1 MNRIF
6 FRSSQHATAFF
17 QRVLGQPHERVRD
30 FLEFIRLR
38 PLIVTFNAGRGSFY
52 ISGSMAANRAVV
64 TAVLG
69 EVLTG
74 LYCDGIGITT
84 DDLLTYFVTKDA
96 QGGTHGLTD
105 PMLTNLVATGSFGL
119 TSYYMLL
126 KDFLGVKK
134 GTLIL
139 PNARGEVTI
148 RYKKEIYE
156 ITGNQNILESVDP
169 KKLEEVLKTSKVY
182 QSEMP

>member
-1 MNRIF
+1 MNVIF
-6 FRSSQHATAFF
+6 FRGTQHASLFF
-17 QRVLGQPHERVRD
+17 ERVLGAPNREIRD
-30 FLEFIRLR
+30 FLEFIRTRALV
-38 PLIVTFNAGRGSFY
+38 ITFNAENGSFHM
-52 ISGSMAANRAVV
+52 SGSLPANRAGVV
-64 TAVLG
+64 EIYG
-69 EVLTG
+69 EG
-74 LYCDGIGITT
+74 AARLYCDGIRVTAA
-84 DDLLTYFVTKDA
+84 DLLTYFATKDA
-96 QGGTHGLTD
+96 HGRNHGLTD
-105 PMLTNLVATGSFGL
+105 RMLTNLIATGSFGL
-119 TSYYMLL
+119 MSYYMLL

-182 QSEMP
+182 QSEMS

>member
-6 FRSSQHATAFF
+6 FRSPQHATAFF
-17 QRVLGQPHERVRD
+17 ERVLGAPNTEVRD
-30 FLEFIRLR
+30 FLEFIRPRALV
-38 PLIVTFNAGRGSFY
+38 VTFNAEHGSFH
-52 ISGSMAANRAVV
+52 ISGSLPANRAGVV
-64 TAVLG
+64 EIYG
-69 EVLTG
+69 EG
-74 LYCDGIGITT
+74 AARLYCDGIRIRT
-84 DDLLTYFVTKDA
+84 DDLSTYFVTKDA
-96 QGGTHGLTD
+96 QGGNHALTD
-105 PMLTNLVATGSFGL
+105 RMLTNLVATGSFGL